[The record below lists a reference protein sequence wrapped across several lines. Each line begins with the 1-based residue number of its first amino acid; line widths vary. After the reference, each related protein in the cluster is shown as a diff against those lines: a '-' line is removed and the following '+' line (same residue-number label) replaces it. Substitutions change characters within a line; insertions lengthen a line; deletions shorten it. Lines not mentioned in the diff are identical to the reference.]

1 MLQIVN
7 NNTLGAYLSDDWI
20 GRDLHQ
26 LLQNSN
32 RLFTSDKWL
41 LNSPPKRCIFNLLY
55 KDLIQTN
62 ESLRVLDVGG
72 GLSRFACSKFYAHD
86 YAVLDL
92 FHHDSTESLKSI
104 RESFPSVK
112 FICNDWQEFELEN
125 DYDLV
130 IANDIFPNVDQ
141 RLDEFIEK
149 FSPHTKEIRFS
160 LTYYNQRRAY
170 KVKRVDA
177 DEIFFI
183 RPWNGEQVRSA
194 IEPWQEIFEE
204 DITEKLLNEK
214 ESIFENGRQVCT
226 FFMKGT
232 LVDER

>member
-1 MLQIVN
+1 MLQFVN
-7 NNTLGAYLSDDWI
+7 QNTLSDYLNNDWI
-20 GRDLHQ
+20 DRDLHQ
-26 LLQNSN
+26 LLQNSD

-41 LNSPPKRCIFNLLY
+41 LNSPPKRCIFDLLY
-55 KDLIQTN
+55 KDLIQTK
-62 ESLRVLDVGG
+62 ECLRVLDVGG
-72 GLSRFACSKFYAHD
+72 GLSCFACSKFRSIY
-86 YAVLDL
+86 YEVLDL
-92 FHHDSTESLKSI
+92 FHHESDESLRSLQKS
-104 RESFPSVK
+104 FTSVK
-112 FICNDWQEFELEN
+112 FIHRDWQEF
-125 DYDLV
+125 DFKDKYDLV

-194 IEPWQEIFEE
+194 LEPWHKTFEE
-204 DITEKLLNEK
+204 SIIKELLYGTE
-214 ESIFENGRQVCT
+214 SVFENGRQVCT

-232 LVDER
+232 LADER